1 MKRSQE
7 KSVSHTI
14 NLESA
19 KIISQNTLKLPH
31 IDEEL
36 LYQRQPPHQNYYRT
50 LGYYSNMDYLI
61 SLTVICIKMREGT
74 NSIFI

>member
-36 LYQRQPPHQNYYRT
+36 LYQRQPPHQNYYKT
-50 LGYYSNMDYLI
+50 P
-61 SLTVICIKMREGT
+61 
-74 NSIFI
+74 